1 MSTSKL
7 INFPLTNY
15 LDLQIDNRSSYKN
28 ESFWRR
34 SNTTFAPKSSKV
46 KGLMLQYVRSSS
58 RSCLTN
64 NFFPK
69 TRFRASY
76 LAFQSER
83 FWAGEKNSHDRMKT
97 KENKE
102 CFLCQTPCDNLCAN
116 CQSVYFCSSEH
127 LKLHQVTIV
136 EENQQ
141 VSKLRVSFITNDIR
155 SNPNQSQVNAA
166 TAINVFLF
174 VIKYGCEVFYPF
186 GKFFS
191 GRQLRHGF

>member
-1 MSTSKL
+1 MITPTFFQQFINLFAIFEMSTSKL

-102 CFLCQTPCDNLCAN
+102 CFLCQTPCDNSCAN

-141 VSKLRVSFITNDIR
+141 VNKRWCYIYATYFQVASN
-155 SNPNQSQVNAA
+155 SNPLIQASCQCQLLQLN
-166 TAINVFLF
+166 FLT
-174 VIKYGCEVFYPF
+174 V
-186 GKFFS
+186 S
-191 GRQLRHGF
+191 

>member
-1 MSTSKL
+1 
-7 INFPLTNY
+7 
-15 LDLQIDNRSSYKN
+15 
-28 ESFWRR
+28 
-34 SNTTFAPKSSKV
+34 
-46 KGLMLQYVRSSS
+46 MLQYVRSSS
-58 RSCLTN
+58 ISCLTN

-141 VSKLRVSFITNDIR
+141 VSKLRVSFITYDIR
-155 SNPNQSQVNAA
+155 SNPNQLQVNAA
-166 TAINVFLF
+166 AAIKVFLF
-174 VIKYGCEVFYPF
+174 VIMDVRYSTLLVYFSAVASLNCCSRFLVLEILFSFSPDQQGCP
-186 GKFFS
+186 
-191 GRQLRHGF
+191 LRHGF